1 MARPDDIL
9 HITTAEAWAEARRSG
24 AVAPPSL
31 AAEGFV
37 HCSTR
42 AQLDATLARHFPGA
56 GPLTLLVLDP
66 DAAGDLRWEESRPG
80 EAFPHVYGPIPTAAV
95 IAVEEVTAP
104 PAPGAT

>member
-1 MARPDDIL
+1 MPGPDDVL
-9 HITTAEAWAEARRSG
+9 HITTAEAWAEAQRSG

-56 GPLTLLVLDP
+56 GRLTLLVLDP
-66 DAAGDLRWEESRPG
+66 AAAGDLRWEESRPG

-104 PAPGAT
+104 PAPGAR

>member
-1 MARPDDIL
+1 MPGPDDIL
-9 HITTAEAWAEARRSG
+9 HITTAEAWAEAQRTG

-66 DAAGDLRWEESRPG
+66 AAAGDLRWEEGRPG

-95 IAVEEVTAP
+95 MAVEEATAP
-104 PAPGAT
+104 PARGDR